1 MADRAHVIIKG
12 RVQGVG
18 FRYSTYHEAQRRGVT
33 GWVRNL
39 PGGDVEAEFEGSA
52 EAVQDMVD
60 WCRRGP
66 RMARVTEVE
75 THWESGEPE
84 YGEFRVRN
92 AW

>member
-1 MADRAHVIIKG
+1 M
-12 RVQGVG
+12 
-18 FRYSTYHEAQRRGVT
+18 
-33 GWVRNL
+33 
-39 PGGDVEAEFEGSA
+39 PGGGVEAEFEGSA

-66 RMARVTEVE
+66 RMARVAEVE
-75 THWESGEPE
+75 TDWESGEPK